1 MGFVSFLKLGLK
13 CFFDFLAWPLFA
25 LVCPL
30 YASVQAI
37 ESNSNSDMRNLVAY
51 WIVFSLI
58 SLFELAFAKLIEWL
72 PFWPYMKLMAICW
85 LGIPNFKG
93 ACYVYECLIHSCL
106 SVNLQGVIKRFV
118 KHKDDLPLNAESFLA
133 VAERY
138 VKENGSE
145 ELEKL
150 TDRSRH
156 TTPNIDEEDVKA
168 VTNTEEKETATAIQ
182 TFEEPNVAKEDAK
195 AVDPKEKILSDST
208 HWSRFEE
215 PYVANENAKAGEL
228 NEKNPTAA
236 TEQVNCVE
244 PNLIQTEK
252 KTVAASEIIEKMV
265 TQDVRESKVVE
276 VPAVAGGGGENKV
289 TEIPSSEYVQREWTA
304 CHLTTMCEKNF
315 QSHLQGRKHKAKL
328 AAEEKE
334 IQTFKEANVAK
345 EDAKAMESKEKIPSD
360 STQRSKSKDPNV
372 ANKNTKAGE
381 LNEKNPTAA
390 IEQVNCV
397 EPNLIQTE
405 KKTVAASEII
415 EKTVTQDLRENK
427 VVEVPAAAAGGG
439 ENKVTEV
446 PASENVQRE
455 WTCAACHVTTMCEK
469 NFQSH
474 LQGRKHKAKF
484 VAEEKEIQTIKEA
497 NVAKEDA
504 KAVESKEKIP
514 SDSTQWSKFKDSNVA
529 NKNNIAGELSEKNP
543 AAATEQVNC
552 VEPNLIQTEKKTVA
566 ASEIIEKTVTQDVR
580 ENKVVEV
587 PAAAAGGGENK
598 FMEIPAS
605 EDVQREW
612 TCAACQ
618 VTTMCEKNF
627 QSHLQGRKHKAKFA
641 AEEKE
646 IQTIQEANVAK
657 GDAKVVES
665 KEKIPS
671 DSTQWSKFKDP
682 NVANKNTK
690 AGELSEKNPAA
701 ATEQVNCVEPN
712 LIQTEKKTVAASEII
727 EKTVTQDVREN
738 KVVEVPA
745 AAAGGGENKFM
756 EIPAS
761 EDVQREWTCAACQV
775 TTMCEKNF
783 QSHLQGRKHK
793 AKFAAEE
800 KEIQTIKEANVAK
813 GDAKVVESKEKI
825 PSDSTQWSKFKDPN
839 VANKNTKAGEL
850 SEKNPAA
857 AIEQVNCVEPNLI
870 QTEKK
875 TVAAREIIE
884 KTVTQDVRENKVLE
898 VPAVAAGGGENKVTE
913 IPASEYVQREWT
925 CAACHLTTMCEKNF
939 QSHLQGRKH
948 KAKLAAEEKEIQT
961 FKEANV
967 AKEDAKVVESKEKI
981 PSDSTQWSKFKDPN
995 VANKNIKAG
1004 ELNEK
1009 NPGATME
1016 QVNCVEPNLNQTEK
1030 KTFAAS
1036 GIIEKTV
1043 TQDVRQNKV
1052 MEVPAAAAG
1061 GGENKVTEIPALENV
1076 QREWTYAA
1084 CQVTTMCEKNFQ
1096 SHLQGRKH
1104 NAEFAVEGKEIQVKC
1119 VEELN
1124 LAQPEKKTVAARE
1137 TKEQDKCVEDPNLAQ
1152 TEKKTVASI
1161 ESKGKTVTAAV
1172 RENIVVEVPA
1182 ATSGGGE
1189 NKDVEKPA
1197 LENVQK
1203 EWTCAIC
1210 QVTTTCEASLMSH
1223 LYGRK
1228 HRATCA
1234 ELQASKQS
1242 NKDKGCSSSTA
1253 NQEQPKKPNN
1263 QNKSK
1268 KKEDK
1273 VQVNQTSEQYKQ
1285 KEVNNTTGYGVNNN
1299 SQLWCIICNVKC
1311 LSEVDVASHLKG
1323 KRHLSQVQKMLDSLG
1338 GGLPFWPYMKLM
1350 AICWLGL
1357 PHFNGACYVYECL
1370 IRLIRPCLSAN
1381 PQGVIKQF
1389 VKHKEDIPLNAENFL
1404 AMAEMY
1410 VKENESEALEKL
1422 IDRKIA
1428 KEKVETKE
1436 IVEAKEMAAAIQ
1448 SKFKE
1453 PNVAEEDAKI
1463 VEPKEKIPAASTQWS
1478 KFKEPNVAK
1487 ENAKA
1492 GELNE
1497 KNPAAATE
1505 QVKCVEEPN
1514 LSQTEKKTVASIKI
1528 EEKTMIEAVGENEVV
1543 DLLLQL
1549 VVERSK
1555 SRRDPLRRM
1564 FRKSGC
1570 VLFVRAESNQ
1580 ASTRAA
1586 CLQQPIRSPQSP
1598 FLVIG

>member
-1 MGFVSFLKLGLK
+1 MRRRLARNMQLYIVKKDAQKNRTKPNVAAIKGIMEDLELFRVSTMYVLCVQFMVSRMYFCRRLMSVL
-13 CFFDFLAWPLFA
+13 PI
-25 LVCPL
+25 

-138 VKENGSE
+138 VKENRSE

-150 TDRSRH
+150 IDRSRH

-236 TEQVNCVE
+236 TEQVSCVE

-360 STQRSKSKDPNV
+360 STQRSKFKDPNV

-484 VAEEKEIQTIKEA
+484 VAEEKEIQ
-497 NVAKEDA
+497 
-504 KAVESKEKIP
+504 
-514 SDSTQWSKFKDSNVA
+514 SKFKDSNVA

-543 AAATEQVNC
+543 AAATEQTIKEAN
-552 VEPNLIQTEKKTVA
+552 VA
-566 ASEIIEKTVTQDVR
+566 KEDA
-580 ENKVVEV
+580 KVVESK
-587 PAAAAGGGENK
+587 EK
-598 FMEIPAS
+598 IPS
-605 EDVQREW
+605 DSTQW
-612 TCAACQ
+612 
-618 VTTMCEKNF
+618 
-627 QSHLQGRKHKAKFA
+627 
-641 AEEKE
+641 
-646 IQTIQEANVAK
+646 TIQEANVAK

-701 ATEQVNCVEPN
+701 AIEQ
-712 LIQTEKKTVAASEII
+712 KTVAASEII

-870 QTEKK
+870 QTEKN

-948 KAKLAAEEKEIQT
+948 KAKLAAEEKEMQT

-1009 NPGATME
+1009 NPGATIE

-1323 KRHLSQVQKMLDSLG
+1323 KRHLSQRCFLISFVHVR
-1338 GGLPFWPYMKLM
+1338 LPFWPYMKLM

-1422 IDRKIA
+1422 IDRK
-1428 KEKVETKE
+1428 
-1436 IVEAKEMAAAIQ
+1436 

-1570 VLFVRAESNQ
+1570 VLFVSKHKGCLSSTANQ
-1580 ASTRAA
+1580 EPPK
-1586 CLQQPIRSPQSP
+1586 PISGDWINQNKSKKQEDMIQVNRTSEQCKQKEVKNTTGYGVDKSK
-1598 FLVIG
+1598 LWCVICNVKCPGEVHMVSHLRGNKHLSQVQHVVDSLGGGD

>member
-138 VKENGSE
+138 VKENRSE

-150 TDRSRH
+150 IDRSRH

-228 NEKNPTAA
+228 NEKNPT
-236 TEQVNCVE
+236 
-244 PNLIQTEK
+244 
-252 KTVAASEIIEKMV
+252 
-265 TQDVRESKVVE
+265 
-276 VPAVAGGGGENKV
+276 
-289 TEIPSSEYVQREWTA
+289 
-304 CHLTTMCEKNF
+304 
-315 QSHLQGRKHKAKL
+315 
-328 AAEEKE
+328 
-334 IQTFKEANVAK
+334 
-345 EDAKAMESKEKIPSD
+345 
-360 STQRSKSKDPNV
+360 
-372 ANKNTKAGE
+372 
-381 LNEKNPTAA
+381 
-390 IEQVNCV
+390 
-397 EPNLIQTE
+397 
-405 KKTVAASEII
+405 
-415 EKTVTQDLRENK
+415 
-427 VVEVPAAAAGGG
+427 
-439 ENKVTEV
+439 
-446 PASENVQRE
+446 
-455 WTCAACHVTTMCEK
+455 
-469 NFQSH
+469 
-474 LQGRKHKAKF
+474 
-484 VAEEKEIQTIKEA
+484 
-497 NVAKEDA
+497 
-504 KAVESKEKIP
+504 
-514 SDSTQWSKFKDSNVA
+514 
-529 NKNNIAGELSEKNP
+529 
-543 AAATEQVNC
+543 
-552 VEPNLIQTEKKTVA
+552 
-566 ASEIIEKTVTQDVR
+566 
-580 ENKVVEV
+580 
-587 PAAAAGGGENK
+587 
-598 FMEIPAS
+598 
-605 EDVQREW
+605 
-612 TCAACQ
+612 
-618 VTTMCEKNF
+618 
-627 QSHLQGRKHKAKFA
+627 
-641 AEEKE
+641 
-646 IQTIQEANVAK
+646 
-657 GDAKVVES
+657 
-665 KEKIPS
+665 
-671 DSTQWSKFKDP
+671 
-682 NVANKNTK
+682 
-690 AGELSEKNPAA
+690 A

-870 QTEKK
+870 QTEKN

-948 KAKLAAEEKEIQT
+948 KAKLAAEEKEMQCT
-961 FKEANV
+961 YMGYEANV

-1009 NPGATME
+1009 NPGATIE

-1338 GGLPFWPYMKLM
+1338 GG
-1350 AICWLGL
+1350 
-1357 PHFNGACYVYECL
+1357 H
-1370 IRLIRPCLSAN
+1370 
-1381 PQGVIKQF
+1381 
-1389 VKHKEDIPLNAENFL
+1389 
-1404 AMAEMY
+1404 
-1410 VKENESEALEKL
+1410 
-1422 IDRKIA
+1422 
-1428 KEKVETKE
+1428 
-1436 IVEAKEMAAAIQ
+1436 
-1448 SKFKE
+1448 
-1453 PNVAEEDAKI
+1453 
-1463 VEPKEKIPAASTQWS
+1463 
-1478 KFKEPNVAK
+1478 
-1487 ENAKA
+1487 
-1492 GELNE
+1492 
-1497 KNPAAATE
+1497 
-1505 QVKCVEEPN
+1505 
-1514 LSQTEKKTVASIKI
+1514 
-1528 EEKTMIEAVGENEVV
+1528 
-1543 DLLLQL
+1543 
-1549 VVERSK
+1549 
-1555 SRRDPLRRM
+1555 
-1564 FRKSGC
+1564 
-1570 VLFVRAESNQ
+1570 
-1580 ASTRAA
+1580 
-1586 CLQQPIRSPQSP
+1586 
-1598 FLVIG
+1598 

>member
-138 VKENGSE
+138 VKENRSE

-150 TDRSRH
+150 IDRSRH

-236 TEQVNCVE
+236 TEQVSCVE

-334 IQTFKEANVAK
+334 IQT
-345 EDAKAMESKEKIPSD
+345 
-360 STQRSKSKDPNV
+360 
-372 ANKNTKAGE
+372 
-381 LNEKNPTAA
+381 
-390 IEQVNCV
+390 
-397 EPNLIQTE
+397 
-405 KKTVAASEII
+405 
-415 EKTVTQDLRENK
+415 
-427 VVEVPAAAAGGG
+427 
-439 ENKVTEV
+439 
-446 PASENVQRE
+446 
-455 WTCAACHVTTMCEK
+455 
-469 NFQSH
+469 
-474 LQGRKHKAKF
+474 
-484 VAEEKEIQTIKEA
+484 IKEA

-552 VEPNLIQTEKKTVA
+552 VEPNLIQTEK
-566 ASEIIEKTVTQDVR
+566 
-580 ENKVVEV
+580 N
-587 PAAAAGGGENK
+587 
-598 FMEIPAS
+598 
-605 EDVQREW
+605 
-612 TCAACQ
+612 
-618 VTTMCEKNF
+618 
-627 QSHLQGRKHKAKFA
+627 
-641 AEEKE
+641 
-646 IQTIQEANVAK
+646 
-657 GDAKVVES
+657 
-665 KEKIPS
+665 
-671 DSTQWSKFKDP
+671 
-682 NVANKNTK
+682 
-690 AGELSEKNPAA
+690 
-701 ATEQVNCVEPN
+701 
-712 LIQTEKKTVAASEII
+712 
-727 EKTVTQDVREN
+727 
-738 KVVEVPA
+738 
-745 AAAGGGENKFM
+745 
-756 EIPAS
+756 
-761 EDVQREWTCAACQV
+761 
-775 TTMCEKNF
+775 
-783 QSHLQGRKHK
+783 
-793 AKFAAEE
+793 
-800 KEIQTIKEANVAK
+800 
-813 GDAKVVESKEKI
+813 
-825 PSDSTQWSKFKDPN
+825 
-839 VANKNTKAGEL
+839 
-850 SEKNPAA
+850 
-857 AIEQVNCVEPNLI
+857 
-870 QTEKK
+870 

-948 KAKLAAEEKEIQT
+948 KAKLAAEEKEMQCT
-961 FKEANV
+961 YMGYEANV

-1009 NPGATME
+1009 NPGATIE

-1338 GGLPFWPYMKLM
+1338 GG
-1350 AICWLGL
+1350 
-1357 PHFNGACYVYECL
+1357 H
-1370 IRLIRPCLSAN
+1370 
-1381 PQGVIKQF
+1381 
-1389 VKHKEDIPLNAENFL
+1389 
-1404 AMAEMY
+1404 
-1410 VKENESEALEKL
+1410 
-1422 IDRKIA
+1422 
-1428 KEKVETKE
+1428 
-1436 IVEAKEMAAAIQ
+1436 
-1448 SKFKE
+1448 
-1453 PNVAEEDAKI
+1453 
-1463 VEPKEKIPAASTQWS
+1463 
-1478 KFKEPNVAK
+1478 
-1487 ENAKA
+1487 
-1492 GELNE
+1492 
-1497 KNPAAATE
+1497 
-1505 QVKCVEEPN
+1505 
-1514 LSQTEKKTVASIKI
+1514 
-1528 EEKTMIEAVGENEVV
+1528 
-1543 DLLLQL
+1543 
-1549 VVERSK
+1549 
-1555 SRRDPLRRM
+1555 
-1564 FRKSGC
+1564 
-1570 VLFVRAESNQ
+1570 
-1580 ASTRAA
+1580 
-1586 CLQQPIRSPQSP
+1586 
-1598 FLVIG
+1598 

>member
-138 VKENGSE
+138 VKENRSE

-150 TDRSRH
+150 IDRSRH

-236 TEQVNCVE
+236 TEQVSCVE

-360 STQRSKSKDPNV
+360 STQRSKFKDPNV

-390 IEQVNCV
+390 I
-397 EPNLIQTE
+397 
-405 KKTVAASEII
+405 
-415 EKTVTQDLRENK
+415 
-427 VVEVPAAAAGGG
+427 
-439 ENKVTEV
+439 
-446 PASENVQRE
+446 
-455 WTCAACHVTTMCEK
+455 
-469 NFQSH
+469 
-474 LQGRKHKAKF
+474 
-484 VAEEKEIQTIKEA
+484 
-497 NVAKEDA
+497 
-504 KAVESKEKIP
+504 
-514 SDSTQWSKFKDSNVA
+514 
-529 NKNNIAGELSEKNP
+529 
-543 AAATEQVNC
+543 
-552 VEPNLIQTEKKTVA
+552 
-566 ASEIIEKTVTQDVR
+566 
-580 ENKVVEV
+580 
-587 PAAAAGGGENK
+587 
-598 FMEIPAS
+598 
-605 EDVQREW
+605 
-612 TCAACQ
+612 
-618 VTTMCEKNF
+618 
-627 QSHLQGRKHKAKFA
+627 
-641 AEEKE
+641 
-646 IQTIQEANVAK
+646 
-657 GDAKVVES
+657 
-665 KEKIPS
+665 
-671 DSTQWSKFKDP
+671 
-682 NVANKNTK
+682 
-690 AGELSEKNPAA
+690 
-701 ATEQVNCVEPN
+701 EQVNCVEPN

-839 VANKNTKAGEL
+839 VANKN
-850 SEKNPAA
+850 
-857 AIEQVNCVEPNLI
+857 
-870 QTEKK
+870 
-875 TVAAREIIE
+875 
-884 KTVTQDVRENKVLE
+884 
-898 VPAVAAGGGENKVTE
+898 
-913 IPASEYVQREWT
+913 
-925 CAACHLTTMCEKNF
+925 
-939 QSHLQGRKH
+939 
-948 KAKLAAEEKEIQT
+948 
-961 FKEANV
+961 
-967 AKEDAKVVESKEKI
+967 
-981 PSDSTQWSKFKDPN
+981 
-995 VANKNIKAG
+995 IKAG

-1009 NPGATME
+1009 NPGATIE

-1338 GGLPFWPYMKLM
+1338 GG
-1350 AICWLGL
+1350 
-1357 PHFNGACYVYECL
+1357 H
-1370 IRLIRPCLSAN
+1370 
-1381 PQGVIKQF
+1381 
-1389 VKHKEDIPLNAENFL
+1389 
-1404 AMAEMY
+1404 
-1410 VKENESEALEKL
+1410 
-1422 IDRKIA
+1422 
-1428 KEKVETKE
+1428 
-1436 IVEAKEMAAAIQ
+1436 
-1448 SKFKE
+1448 
-1453 PNVAEEDAKI
+1453 
-1463 VEPKEKIPAASTQWS
+1463 
-1478 KFKEPNVAK
+1478 
-1487 ENAKA
+1487 
-1492 GELNE
+1492 
-1497 KNPAAATE
+1497 
-1505 QVKCVEEPN
+1505 
-1514 LSQTEKKTVASIKI
+1514 
-1528 EEKTMIEAVGENEVV
+1528 
-1543 DLLLQL
+1543 
-1549 VVERSK
+1549 
-1555 SRRDPLRRM
+1555 
-1564 FRKSGC
+1564 
-1570 VLFVRAESNQ
+1570 
-1580 ASTRAA
+1580 
-1586 CLQQPIRSPQSP
+1586 
-1598 FLVIG
+1598 

>member
-58 SLFELAFAKLIEWL
+58 SLFELAFVKLIEWL

-150 TDRSRH
+150 IDRSRH
-156 TTPNIDEEDVKA
+156 KTPNIDEEDVKA

-182 TFEEPNVAKEDAK
+182 TFEEPNVTKEDAK

-208 HWSRFEE
+208 HWSKFEE

-252 KTVAASEIIEKMV
+252 KTVAASEIIEKTV

-360 STQRSKSKDPNV
+360 STQRSKFKDPNV

-397 EPNLIQTE
+397 ELNLIQTE
-405 KKTVAASEII
+405 KKTVAASESI
-415 EKTVTQDLRENK
+415 EKTVTQDVRENK
-427 VVEVPAAAAGGG
+427 VVEVPAAAAAGGG
-439 ENKVTEV
+439 ENKVSEV

-484 VAEEKEIQTIKEA
+484 AAEEKEIQTTKEA

-504 KAVESKEKIP
+504 KA
-514 SDSTQWSKFKDSNVA
+514 SKFKDSNVA

-646 IQTIQEANVAK
+646 IQ
-657 GDAKVVES
+657 
-665 KEKIPS
+665 
-671 DSTQWSKFKDP
+671 
-682 NVANKNTK
+682 
-690 AGELSEKNPAA
+690 
-701 ATEQVNCVEPN
+701 
-712 LIQTEKKTVAASEII
+712 
-727 EKTVTQDVREN
+727 
-738 KVVEVPA
+738 
-745 AAAGGGENKFM
+745 
-756 EIPAS
+756 
-761 EDVQREWTCAACQV
+761 
-775 TTMCEKNF
+775 
-783 QSHLQGRKHK
+783 
-793 AKFAAEE
+793 
-800 KEIQTIKEANVAK
+800 
-813 GDAKVVESKEKI
+813 
-825 PSDSTQWSKFKDPN
+825 SKFKDPN

-857 AIEQVNCVEPNLI
+857 AIEQVNCVEPNLV

-948 KAKLAAEEKEIQT
+948 KAKLAAEEKEMQT

-981 PSDSTQWSKFKDPN
+981 LSDSTQGSKFKGPN

-1009 NPGATME
+1009 NPGAAIE
-1016 QVNCVEPNLNQTEK
+1016 QNPVIHDLIHMIRYD
-1030 KTFAAS
+1030 

-1124 LAQPEKKTVAARE
+1124 LAQPEKKTVAASE

-1161 ESKGKTVTAAV
+1161 EIKGKTVTAAV
-1172 RENIVVEVPA
+1172 RENMVVEVPA

-1263 QNKSK
+1263 QNKNK

-1285 KEVNNTTGYGVNNN
+1285 KEVKNTTGYGVNNN

-1323 KRHLSQVQKMLDSLG
+1323 KRHLSQVQKML
-1338 GGLPFWPYMKLM
+1338 PFWPYMKLM
-1350 AICWLGL
+1350 AICWSGL

-1422 IDRKIA
+1422 IDRK
-1428 KEKVETKE
+1428 
-1436 IVEAKEMAAAIQ
+1436 

-1463 VEPKEKIPAASTQWS
+1463 VKPKEKIPAASTQWS

-1570 VLFVRAESNQ
+1570 VLFVRRESYVC
-1580 ASTRAA
+1580 SRAKS
-1586 CLQQPIRSPQSP
+1586 CSN
-1598 FLVIG
+1598 

>member
-138 VKENGSE
+138 VKENRSE

-150 TDRSRH
+150 IDRSRH

-236 TEQVNCVE
+236 T
-244 PNLIQTEK
+244 
-252 KTVAASEIIEKMV
+252 
-265 TQDVRESKVVE
+265 
-276 VPAVAGGGGENKV
+276 
-289 TEIPSSEYVQREWTA
+289 
-304 CHLTTMCEKNF
+304 
-315 QSHLQGRKHKAKL
+315 
-328 AAEEKE
+328 
-334 IQTFKEANVAK
+334 
-345 EDAKAMESKEKIPSD
+345 
-360 STQRSKSKDPNV
+360 
-372 ANKNTKAGE
+372 
-381 LNEKNPTAA
+381 
-390 IEQVNCV
+390 EQVNCV

-552 VEPNLIQTEKKTVA
+552 VEPNLIQTEK
-566 ASEIIEKTVTQDVR
+566 
-580 ENKVVEV
+580 N
-587 PAAAAGGGENK
+587 
-598 FMEIPAS
+598 
-605 EDVQREW
+605 
-612 TCAACQ
+612 
-618 VTTMCEKNF
+618 
-627 QSHLQGRKHKAKFA
+627 
-641 AEEKE
+641 
-646 IQTIQEANVAK
+646 
-657 GDAKVVES
+657 
-665 KEKIPS
+665 
-671 DSTQWSKFKDP
+671 
-682 NVANKNTK
+682 
-690 AGELSEKNPAA
+690 
-701 ATEQVNCVEPN
+701 
-712 LIQTEKKTVAASEII
+712 
-727 EKTVTQDVREN
+727 
-738 KVVEVPA
+738 
-745 AAAGGGENKFM
+745 
-756 EIPAS
+756 
-761 EDVQREWTCAACQV
+761 
-775 TTMCEKNF
+775 
-783 QSHLQGRKHK
+783 
-793 AKFAAEE
+793 
-800 KEIQTIKEANVAK
+800 
-813 GDAKVVESKEKI
+813 
-825 PSDSTQWSKFKDPN
+825 
-839 VANKNTKAGEL
+839 
-850 SEKNPAA
+850 
-857 AIEQVNCVEPNLI
+857 
-870 QTEKK
+870 

-948 KAKLAAEEKEIQT
+948 KAKLAAEEKEMQCT
-961 FKEANV
+961 YMGYEANV

-1009 NPGATME
+1009 NPGATIE

-1338 GGLPFWPYMKLM
+1338 GG
-1350 AICWLGL
+1350 
-1357 PHFNGACYVYECL
+1357 H
-1370 IRLIRPCLSAN
+1370 
-1381 PQGVIKQF
+1381 
-1389 VKHKEDIPLNAENFL
+1389 
-1404 AMAEMY
+1404 
-1410 VKENESEALEKL
+1410 
-1422 IDRKIA
+1422 
-1428 KEKVETKE
+1428 
-1436 IVEAKEMAAAIQ
+1436 
-1448 SKFKE
+1448 
-1453 PNVAEEDAKI
+1453 
-1463 VEPKEKIPAASTQWS
+1463 
-1478 KFKEPNVAK
+1478 
-1487 ENAKA
+1487 
-1492 GELNE
+1492 
-1497 KNPAAATE
+1497 
-1505 QVKCVEEPN
+1505 
-1514 LSQTEKKTVASIKI
+1514 
-1528 EEKTMIEAVGENEVV
+1528 
-1543 DLLLQL
+1543 
-1549 VVERSK
+1549 
-1555 SRRDPLRRM
+1555 
-1564 FRKSGC
+1564 
-1570 VLFVRAESNQ
+1570 
-1580 ASTRAA
+1580 
-1586 CLQQPIRSPQSP
+1586 
-1598 FLVIG
+1598 

>member
-138 VKENGSE
+138 VKENRSE

-150 TDRSRH
+150 IDRSRH

-236 TEQVNCVE
+236 TEQVSCVE

-360 STQRSKSKDPNV
+360 STQRSKFKDPNV

-504 KAVESKEKIP
+504 K
-514 SDSTQWSKFKDSNVA
+514 
-529 NKNNIAGELSEKNP
+529 
-543 AAATEQVNC
+543 
-552 VEPNLIQTEKKTVA
+552 
-566 ASEIIEKTVTQDVR
+566 
-580 ENKVVEV
+580 
-587 PAAAAGGGENK
+587 
-598 FMEIPAS
+598 
-605 EDVQREW
+605 
-612 TCAACQ
+612 
-618 VTTMCEKNF
+618 
-627 QSHLQGRKHKAKFA
+627 
-641 AEEKE
+641 
-646 IQTIQEANVAK
+646 
-657 GDAKVVES
+657 
-665 KEKIPS
+665 
-671 DSTQWSKFKDP
+671 
-682 NVANKNTK
+682 
-690 AGELSEKNPAA
+690 
-701 ATEQVNCVEPN
+701 
-712 LIQTEKKTVAASEII
+712 
-727 EKTVTQDVREN
+727 
-738 KVVEVPA
+738 
-745 AAAGGGENKFM
+745 
-756 EIPAS
+756 
-761 EDVQREWTCAACQV
+761 
-775 TTMCEKNF
+775 
-783 QSHLQGRKHK
+783 
-793 AKFAAEE
+793 
-800 KEIQTIKEANVAK
+800 
-813 GDAKVVESKEKI
+813 VVESKEKI

-870 QTEKK
+870 QTEKN

-948 KAKLAAEEKEIQT
+948 KAKLAAEEKEMQCT
-961 FKEANV
+961 YMGYEANV

-1009 NPGATME
+1009 NPGATIE

-1338 GGLPFWPYMKLM
+1338 GG
-1350 AICWLGL
+1350 
-1357 PHFNGACYVYECL
+1357 H
-1370 IRLIRPCLSAN
+1370 
-1381 PQGVIKQF
+1381 
-1389 VKHKEDIPLNAENFL
+1389 
-1404 AMAEMY
+1404 
-1410 VKENESEALEKL
+1410 
-1422 IDRKIA
+1422 
-1428 KEKVETKE
+1428 
-1436 IVEAKEMAAAIQ
+1436 
-1448 SKFKE
+1448 
-1453 PNVAEEDAKI
+1453 
-1463 VEPKEKIPAASTQWS
+1463 
-1478 KFKEPNVAK
+1478 
-1487 ENAKA
+1487 
-1492 GELNE
+1492 
-1497 KNPAAATE
+1497 
-1505 QVKCVEEPN
+1505 
-1514 LSQTEKKTVASIKI
+1514 
-1528 EEKTMIEAVGENEVV
+1528 
-1543 DLLLQL
+1543 
-1549 VVERSK
+1549 
-1555 SRRDPLRRM
+1555 
-1564 FRKSGC
+1564 
-1570 VLFVRAESNQ
+1570 
-1580 ASTRAA
+1580 
-1586 CLQQPIRSPQSP
+1586 
-1598 FLVIG
+1598 

>member
-138 VKENGSE
+138 VKENRSE

-150 TDRSRH
+150 IDRSRH

-236 TEQVNCVE
+236 TEQVSCVE

-360 STQRSKSKDPNV
+360 STQRSKFKDPNV

-390 IEQVNCV
+390 I
-397 EPNLIQTE
+397 
-405 KKTVAASEII
+405 
-415 EKTVTQDLRENK
+415 
-427 VVEVPAAAAGGG
+427 
-439 ENKVTEV
+439 
-446 PASENVQRE
+446 
-455 WTCAACHVTTMCEK
+455 
-469 NFQSH
+469 
-474 LQGRKHKAKF
+474 
-484 VAEEKEIQTIKEA
+484 
-497 NVAKEDA
+497 
-504 KAVESKEKIP
+504 
-514 SDSTQWSKFKDSNVA
+514 
-529 NKNNIAGELSEKNP
+529 
-543 AAATEQVNC
+543 EQVNC

-646 IQTIQEANVAK
+646 IQT
-657 GDAKVVES
+657 
-665 KEKIPS
+665 
-671 DSTQWSKFKDP
+671 
-682 NVANKNTK
+682 
-690 AGELSEKNPAA
+690 
-701 ATEQVNCVEPN
+701 
-712 LIQTEKKTVAASEII
+712 
-727 EKTVTQDVREN
+727 
-738 KVVEVPA
+738 
-745 AAAGGGENKFM
+745 
-756 EIPAS
+756 
-761 EDVQREWTCAACQV
+761 
-775 TTMCEKNF
+775 
-783 QSHLQGRKHK
+783 
-793 AKFAAEE
+793 
-800 KEIQTIKEANVAK
+800 
-813 GDAKVVESKEKI
+813 
-825 PSDSTQWSKFKDPN
+825 
-839 VANKNTKAGEL
+839 
-850 SEKNPAA
+850 
-857 AIEQVNCVEPNLI
+857 
-870 QTEKK
+870 
-875 TVAAREIIE
+875 
-884 KTVTQDVRENKVLE
+884 
-898 VPAVAAGGGENKVTE
+898 
-913 IPASEYVQREWT
+913 
-925 CAACHLTTMCEKNF
+925 
-939 QSHLQGRKH
+939 
-948 KAKLAAEEKEIQT
+948 

-1009 NPGATME
+1009 NPGATIE

-1338 GGLPFWPYMKLM
+1338 GG
-1350 AICWLGL
+1350 
-1357 PHFNGACYVYECL
+1357 H
-1370 IRLIRPCLSAN
+1370 
-1381 PQGVIKQF
+1381 
-1389 VKHKEDIPLNAENFL
+1389 
-1404 AMAEMY
+1404 
-1410 VKENESEALEKL
+1410 
-1422 IDRKIA
+1422 
-1428 KEKVETKE
+1428 
-1436 IVEAKEMAAAIQ
+1436 
-1448 SKFKE
+1448 
-1453 PNVAEEDAKI
+1453 
-1463 VEPKEKIPAASTQWS
+1463 
-1478 KFKEPNVAK
+1478 
-1487 ENAKA
+1487 
-1492 GELNE
+1492 
-1497 KNPAAATE
+1497 
-1505 QVKCVEEPN
+1505 
-1514 LSQTEKKTVASIKI
+1514 
-1528 EEKTMIEAVGENEVV
+1528 
-1543 DLLLQL
+1543 
-1549 VVERSK
+1549 
-1555 SRRDPLRRM
+1555 
-1564 FRKSGC
+1564 
-1570 VLFVRAESNQ
+1570 
-1580 ASTRAA
+1580 
-1586 CLQQPIRSPQSP
+1586 
-1598 FLVIG
+1598 